1 MDEYQLEIQSLNA
14 QLEHLRDTEADLA
27 LIDEYEAEVRNLSA
41 LYRAASETFNV
52 GRQDRRLA
60 AGLTALGFKERSL
73 VNVYSFVYDL
83 SMDLPLDG
91 GRDLATMIDETDY
104 AGSLLEVLD
113 EEG

>member
-14 QLEHLRDTEADLA
+14 QLEHLRETEADLA

-41 LYRAASETFNV
+41 LYRAASETFNA

-60 AGLTALGFKERSL
+60 TALTALGFTEWSMG
-73 VNVYSFVYDL
+73 NVYSFVYDL

-91 GRDLATMIDETDY
+91 GRDLAAMIDETDY
-104 AGSLLEVLD
+104 AGSLLEALD
-113 EEG
+113 ERN